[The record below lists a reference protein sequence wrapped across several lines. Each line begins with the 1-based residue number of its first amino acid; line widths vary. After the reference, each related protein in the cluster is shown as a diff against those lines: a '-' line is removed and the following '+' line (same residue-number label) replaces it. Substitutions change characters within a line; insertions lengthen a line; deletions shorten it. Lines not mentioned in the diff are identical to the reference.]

1 MRLIAPSFLIAC
13 LALGAVDVTHASAQ
27 DAFGSVTVEPRP
39 EEYLHWDAAA
49 VAAERAVL
57 ARRIDDGGGIWGT
70 GFAFDRV
77 LDDAPYRPHSVSIV
91 HREGYTQPE
100 IHERKWDLYVILEG
114 SGTVLMGGE
123 RTGWVND
130 GRPPEQQRPGLAGAT
145 EFRVTEG
152 DILHVPARVWHQ
164 LLLPEGRSMTYALI
178 NVNEPEPAQ

>member
-1 MRLIAPSFLIAC
+1 MRRLASSVLVAFAALAAVQAAPA
-13 LALGAVDVTHASAQ
+13 AAQ
-27 DAFGSVTVEPRP
+27 DTFGSVTNEPRP
-39 EEYLHWDAAA
+39 EEYLHWDADAIAA
-49 VAAERAVL
+49 KRAEL
-57 ARRIDDGGGIWGT
+57 QKRIDDGGGIWGT

-91 HREGYTQPE
+91 HRQGYTQPE

-123 RTGWVND
+123 RTGWVDD
-130 GRPPEQQRPGLAGAT
+130 GRPPERQRPALQGAT
-145 EFRVTEG
+145 AFEVTEG
-152 DILHVPARVWHQ
+152 DVLHVPARVWHQ